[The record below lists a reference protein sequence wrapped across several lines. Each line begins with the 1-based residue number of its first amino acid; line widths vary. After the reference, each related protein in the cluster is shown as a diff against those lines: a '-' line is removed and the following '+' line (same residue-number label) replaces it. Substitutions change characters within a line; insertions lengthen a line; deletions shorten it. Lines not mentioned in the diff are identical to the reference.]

1 MNKTTFYKVSVVGN
15 LWSGHK
21 AGYSKNFTTPP
32 DNIESVKKEFGD
44 FESICDF
51 QVQELTV
58 ENNWEGNKH
67 TRIQTDEVITEFS
80 DETSLDYF
88 N

>member
-44 FESICDF
+44 FETINDY
-51 QVQELTV
+51 QVMEVSFSYLTEGKKFITTKTQEIIKD
-58 ENNWEGNKH
+58 WD
-67 TRIQTDEVITEFS
+67 DEESRF
-80 DETSLDYF
+80 F
-88 N
+88 G